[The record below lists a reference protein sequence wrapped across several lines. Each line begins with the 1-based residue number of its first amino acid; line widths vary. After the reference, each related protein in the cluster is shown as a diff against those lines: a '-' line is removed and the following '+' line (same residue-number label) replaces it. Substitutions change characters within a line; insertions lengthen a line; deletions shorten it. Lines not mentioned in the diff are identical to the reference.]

1 MKLNLLIWAT
11 ALVFMACNPTNK
23 TNTEE
28 AKVVIKN
35 ETTSYSLDSVNMNG
49 YIAYDS
55 VSQTKRPV
63 VLVIHEWWGQN
74 DYVRNRANQLA
85 DLGYLAMAIDLYG
98 NGLTADNPEKA
109 SQLAGPFYQNPQ
121 LAKDRFDAALTM
133 IKKHPMADTNK
144 IAAIGYCFGGGM
156 ALNIARL
163 GENLKG
169 VVSFHGSLIGV
180 PANKNTLKAKI
191 LICHGDGD
199 EFVKPD
205 ELNKFKTEMAQ
216 NGITYIFKEYPGA
229 THAFTNP
236 EATAMGQKFA
246 LPIAY
251 NAQADA
257 NSWGEMKL
265 FLANVFK

>member
-11 ALVFMACNPTNK
+11 ALLFMACNPTNK

-109 SQLAGPFYQNPQ
+109 GQLAGPFYQNPQ

-205 ELNKFKTEMAQ
+205 EVAKFKTEMERI
-216 NGITYIFKEYPGA
+216 GVPYVYKEYPGA
-229 THAFTNP
+229 MHAFTNP
-236 EATAMGQKFA
+236 DATAMGQKFH

-251 NAQADA
+251 NAEADA

-265 FLANVFK
+265 FLANIFK